1 MTGDPNAPQEPA
13 AAPQP
18 EGLTPGD
25 SAQAP
30 AMPDTPA
37 APVAPS
43 ARPRP
48 AYGELAP
55 EGWEWK
61 PETAADS
68 AGTTGG
74 ASAQAGSGTAAPAA
88 SPTLPG
94 VPHNLGAGLP
104 KRGGAKSAP
113 GAYSPKGSGS
123 GTPGASSTG
132 TQQPSAP
139 GAPYRADAPAAAA
152 APRTNPQQ
160 PGAPKPRVV
169 DRVFTIGLL
178 VLGGLVTLSMV
189 SSLFAL
195 ESQIRLTAT
204 MIGLEHAT
212 LASWVGPL
220 GTIGGIVVLALFAV
234 TLIFSI
240 QRMRAGKLAFW
251 VPLTAGVIA
260 VLIMAILPAVAML
273 AGAPEIMQQLEADPN
288 GSIDKML
295 EYMRTMQP

>member
-1 MTGDPNAPQEPA
+1 MTDGPATPQEPA
-13 AAPQP
+13 ASPQP
-18 EGLTPGD
+18 TPEQP
-25 SAQAP
+25 ATPAP
-30 AMPDTPA
+30 AE
-37 APVAPS
+37 
-43 ARPRP
+43 RPRP
-48 AYGELAP
+48 AFGELAP

-61 PETAADS
+61 PEAAN
-68 AGTTGG
+68 A
-74 ASAQAGSGTAAPAA
+74 ASSTSSTSPAHGGSGAAAAPAA

-104 KRGGAKSAP
+104 KRGGAKSAT
-113 GAYSPKGSGS
+113 GARAGKSSGS
-123 GTPGASSTG
+123 GTAGAAGTG
-132 TQQPSAP
+132 AAGTGPQQPSTP
-139 GAPYRADAPAAAA
+139 GSPYRADAPAAAPRA
-152 APRTNPQQ
+152 AAQV
-160 PGAPKPRVV
+160 PGAPRPRMV

-178 VLGGLVTLSMV
+178 VLGGLSTLSMV
-189 SSLFAL
+189 QSLFAL

-204 MIGLEHAT
+204 MIGLDHAT

-260 VLIMAILPAVAML
+260 VLIVAILPAIAML
-273 AGAPEIMQQLEADPN
+273 AGAPEIMQQFETDPN
-288 GSIDKML
+288 GSLDKML